1 VRITSLGLQ
10 NVRRYKDVRFD
21 LAPGLTIIRGP
32 NEAGKSTLQRAI
44 ELVLTR
50 KVTSSAGDLDGLVP
64 WDGGPDSRSA
74 IAVAFT
80 YEDEDGGTHEGKL
93 EKTFRGSKGQVR
105 LELDGE
111 VITDPAR
118 ADEALAELSGVP
130 TENFYRST
138 ASIRH
143 HELAELQRDESAL
156 RDRLQAS
163 ISGADRGTSRAKKK
177 LERALYGLQTKGT
190 KNPGRL
196 KVAEDA
202 VTDASAKLQAGEDA
216 LSRLEHDRDA
226 LAVARERRAESDT
239 ALTERRAMLE
249 KARQAERLNAE
260 KAAAQERY
268 ERYRTAVI
276 VRDEITELDKAHPSP
291 TPLPVL
297 KSTVERLRGV
307 DREIG
312 TLQAL
317 LEGEIQVS
325 FDVPP
330 EVRWRPLSRWAL
342 VLVIVGIVVAGASFL
357 AELLGI
363 ANLGNAPLFIGGA
376 IAAIGLALALVG
388 FWLRRGDRV
397 QSQLKDAEVTRR
409 LRGRSEIEQE
419 LRQANAERD
428 DLLSRL
434 GLETSEEA
442 EERLTAEE
450 SHVAE
455 IETRR
460 ARLSGLVGEEPLEA
474 LPGRRDAAALE
485 IEQKTAA
492 LEALGPIA
500 KEPRARERLEV
511 EVADAE
517 RALDR
522 ARDEEATARARV
534 EQNPVDAEEVAGLA
548 ERLASWKEELGA
560 LRRRERIY
568 ALTLQQVNAAEQAT
582 MQRATRYLERRMVG
596 DVARVT
602 GDRYR
607 RVRVDDTNLGIE
619 VFAPE
624 RNDWVSVTELSQ
636 GTLDTIYLAARLGL
650 VRLVTGDRRP
660 PLVLDDPFV
669 TLDDARAPRAL
680 ELLREVANDFQVIY
694 LTTSDRYDSL
704 ADVVVTLDGPTAVDP
719 HVEPE
724 GASASA

>member
-1 VRITSLGLQ
+1 VRITSLALQ
-10 NVRRYKDVRFD
+10 NVRRYRDVRFD

-32 NEAGKSTLQRAI
+32 NEAGKSTVQRSI
-44 ELVLTR
+44 ELALTR
-50 KVTSSAGDLDGLVP
+50 RVTSSAGDLDGLVP

-74 IAVAFT
+74 INLTFT
-80 YEDEDGGTHEGKL
+80 YEDEDGVTHDGTL
-93 EKTFRGSKGQVR
+93 EKTFRGSKGQVK
-105 LELDGE
+105 LVLDGE

-177 LERALYGLQTKGT
+177 LERALYALQTKGA

-196 KVAEDA
+196 RIADDA
-202 VTDASAKLQAGEDA
+202 VTDATAKLQAGEDA
-216 LSRLEHDRDA
+216 LGRLERDRDA

-276 VRDEITELDKAHPSP
+276 VRDEIAELDKSHPSP

-297 KSTVERLRGV
+297 KSTVERLRAV
-307 DREIG
+307 DGQIA
-312 TLQAL
+312 TLEAL
-317 LEGEIQVS
+317 LEGDVQVR
-325 FDVPP
+325 FDIPP

-342 VLVIVGIVVAGASFL
+342 ILVVVGIVIAVAGFVAS
-357 AELLGI
+357 LLGI
-363 ANLGNAPLFIGGA
+363 VDLGTVPLFIGGA
-376 IAAIGLALALVG
+376 IAAVGLALALVG

-397 QSQLKDAEVTRR
+397 QTQLKDAEVNRR
-409 LRGRSEIEQE
+409 LRGRSEIELE
-419 LRQANAERD
+419 LRQARAERD

-434 GLETSEEA
+434 GLETTEEA
-442 EERLTAEE
+442 EARLAEEE

-460 ARLSGLVGEEPLEA
+460 ARLSGLIGEEPLEA
-474 LPGRRDAAALE
+474 LPGRRDSAALD

-511 EVADAE
+511 EVTDAE

-522 ARDEEATARARV
+522 ARDDEATARARV
-534 EQNPVDAEEVAGLA
+534 EQNPVDAEEVAALA
-548 ERLASWKEELGA
+548 ERLASWKEELAA

-568 ALTLQQVNAAEQAT
+568 SRTLQEINSAEQAT

-607 RVRVDDTNLGIE
+607 RVRVDDADFGID
-619 VFAPE
+619 VFSPE
-624 RNDWVSVTELSQ
+624 RNDWVPVTELSQ

-660 PLVLDDPFV
+660 PLVMDDPFV

-680 ELLREVANDFQVIY
+680 ELLREVAGDFQVIY
-694 LTTSDRYDSL
+694 LTTSDRYDAL
-704 ADVVVTLDGPTAVDP
+704 ADAVVVLDGPTAVDT

-724 GASASA
+724 GAVTA